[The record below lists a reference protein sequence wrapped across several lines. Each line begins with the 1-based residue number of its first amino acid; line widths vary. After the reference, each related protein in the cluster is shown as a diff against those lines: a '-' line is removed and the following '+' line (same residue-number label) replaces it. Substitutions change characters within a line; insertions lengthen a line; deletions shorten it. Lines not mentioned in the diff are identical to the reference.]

1 MKMKSL
7 MMAAILAMSM
17 SGCECQYVEP
27 GNVGLKVNLIGDDKG
42 MDQKELSPG
51 RYYIG
56 YNERLY
62 TFPMFEQNVSWTA
75 SKEDDGQDES
85 FTFQV
90 GKVPVNADFAISFNI
105 EPGKASTIF
114 QTYRKGLPEIADG
127 PLRNA
132 VRDALQDVPQDQHL
146 TVDDVVGEKKGAL
159 TDEVEKRVRDMF
171 ASKGIRV
178 IKLSLLGRIRL
189 PDEIQQTMNA
199 QIKSTQLAIQ
209 RENELREAEAEAKK
223 KVATAEGAA
232 KEAKAIAEGRAS
244 AILTEAE
251 AQAKANRLLA
261 ESLTPA
267 LVELKKLEKWNGQLP
282 QFGGSS
288 GGGQIVPVITLQT
301 R

>member
-1 MKMKSL
+1 MKMNSL
-7 MMAAILAMSM
+7 IIMAALAMGITS
-17 SGCECQYVEP
+17 CQCQFVEP

-42 MDQKELSPG
+42 MDKNELSPG

-75 SKEDDGQDES
+75 TKEDDGQDES
-85 FTFQV
+85 FTFTV
-90 GKVPVNADFAISFNI
+90 GKVPMNADFAISFNI
-105 EPGKASTIF
+105 EAGSASKIF

-132 VRDALQDVPQDQHL
+132 VRDALQDVPQDQKL
-146 TVDDVVGEKKGAL
+146 TVDDVIGEKKS
-159 TDEVEKRVRDMF
+159 TMVDEVEKRVREMF
-171 ASKGIRV
+171 KDKGIHV

-189 PDEIQQTMNA
+189 PEEIQQTMNA

-223 KVATAEGAA
+223 KVATAEGSAA
-232 KEAKAIAEGRAS
+232 EAKALAEGKAS
-244 AILTEAE
+244 AILTEAQ

-267 LVELKKLEKWNGQLP
+267 LVELKKLERWNGQLP
-282 QFGGSS
+282 QFGGATGAS
-288 GGGQIVPVITLQT
+288 IVPVITIPAK
-301 R
+301 